1 MKPDEKYMSEV
12 KLKNNSDFTFTPP
25 SFDRSLSM
33 DNLVDEN
40 DNNDFLNLYP
50 DQTERSELYCYY
62 SIFGDCDKKNS
73 KNYGK
78 NKNRIPTP
86 FDILRGLDLDFQETL
101 ESNKDR
107 NDVDKIYSEIEL
119 KNPGLYESFAKY
131 GVPDPICKVITK
143 RLIKLTL
150 LYHNKE

>member
-62 SIFGDCDKKNS
+62 SIFGDCDKKKS

>member
-25 SFDRSLSM
+25 SFDRSLTM
-33 DNLVDEN
+33 DNFVDEN
-40 DNNDFLNLYP
+40 DNNDFLDLYP

-73 KNYGK
+73 KSYGK
-78 NKNRIPTP
+78 SKNRIPTP

-119 KNPGLYESFAKY
+119 KNPGLCETFAKY

>member
-12 KLKNNSDFTFTPP
+12 KLKNDSDFTFTPP

-33 DNLVDEN
+33 DNIVDEN
-40 DNNDFLNLYP
+40 DNNDFLDLYP

-73 KNYGK
+73 KNYDK

-101 ESNKDR
+101 ESSKDR

-119 KNPGLYESFAKY
+119 KNPGLYETFAKY